1 MENQPKTTNTQVGQN
16 NSQKTPVVLICVLGK
31 AKNTKSGQ
39 KCISLCSFLKRGF
52 RFGYPCVQ
60 PRGSHSCSHFKYKR
74 YKYSPH
80 VVVMLQFAQSS
91 TTTVR
96 TKDRLQVAVL
106 GQSRDLLA

>member
-1 MENQPKTTNTQVGQN
+1 MENQPKTTNTQVGQKKKK
-16 NSQKTPVVLICVLGK
+16 KTPVVLICVLGK

-39 KCISLCSFLKRGF
+39 KRISLCSFLKRGF

-74 YKYSPH
+74 YKYSPL
-80 VVVMLQFAQSS
+80 VVVVFQFPRSC
-91 TTTVR
+91 TTTVG
-96 TKDRLQVAVL
+96 TKGRLQVAVL

>member
-1 MENQPKTTNTQVGQN
+1 MENQSKTTNTQVDQN

-31 AKNTKSGQ
+31 AKNTKPGW
-39 KCISLCSFLKRGF
+39 KCVSPCSFLKRGCQ
-52 RFGYPCVQ
+52 FGYPCVQ

-80 VVVMLQFAQSS
+80 VVVMLQFPRSS

-96 TKDRLQVAVL
+96 TKDRLQVTVL
-106 GQSRDLLA
+106 ARSRDTFA